1 MTKPLKFQ
9 LRTFRG
15 YKIAV
20 RPDQSPPVSVFH
32 PRYARDPAIYRT
44 NTIEKA
50 ETWIVAYRNGI
61 NWASAEKSVDR
72 STDAKLAALRAAL
85 A

>member
-1 MTKPLKFQ
+1 MAKPLKFQ

-32 PRYARDPAIYRT
+32 PRYARDPAIHRT
-44 NTIEKA
+44 DTIEKA
-50 ETWIVAYRNGI
+50 ETWIVGYRNGI
-61 NWASAEKSVDR
+61 NWAIDEKA
-72 STDAKLAALRAAL
+72 TDAKFDTLRAAL
-85 A
+85 G